1 MTYARQHHLS
11 RRGFC
16 LCCLG
21 VTTFAATGGWL
32 SPREVF
38 AQAKGIVD
46 GMRSEAVT
54 ALIKVHKLRG
64 NISVLEGSGSN
75 IAVLTG
81 PDGKVLIDAGITASR
96 RRILEA
102 LSSLSNDP
110 IRQLINTHWHFDH
123 ADGNEWL
130 HKEGATILAHENT
143 RKHLAN
149 ATRVEDWD
157 FNFPQSPSDALPTE
171 VFSQSKALTANKTT
185 IALRYY
191 GPAHTDSDISVTFE
205 EPEILHTGD
214 TYWSSI
220 YPFIDYSTGGS
231 IDGTIRAAE
240 ANLEAA
246 TASTIVIPGH
256 GSPVSNKAELQQY
269 RDMLVKIRDNVAAL
283 KKAGRSLED
292 TIAAKPTAAY
302 DAKWGQFAVSPAL
315 FTKLVYMGV

>member
-1 MTYARQHHLS
+1 LTPS
-11 RRGFC
+11 
-16 LCCLG
+16 
-21 VTTFAATGGWL
+21 
-32 SPREVF
+32 EVF
-38 AQAKGIVD
+38 AQSKGIVG
-46 GMRSEAVT
+46 GMRSEAV
-54 ALIKVHKLRG
+54 AASIKVHKLRS
-64 NISVLEGSGSN
+64 NISVLEGSGGN
-75 IAVLTG
+75 VAVLTG

-96 RRILEA
+96 PRILEA

-157 FNFPQSPSDALPTE
+157 FNFPQSPSDALPSE

-185 IALRYY
+185 IALKYY

-205 EPEILHTGD
+205 EPNILHTGD
-214 TYWSSI
+214 TYWNSI

-246 TASTIVIPGH
+246 TANTIVIPGH

-269 RDMLVKIRDNVAAL
+269 RDMLLKIRENVAAL